1 MAKRLQHRGGTTSQ
15 HSTFTGA
22 VREVTVDTD
31 KNTLVVHDGA
41 TAGGHPLATTTNFT
55 STGIDDNATSTA
67 LTINS
72 ANNATFSGIVTADEF
87 NLSTSG
93 DIHAGSTA
101 SQMTIAGGSN
111 SNVGSNVS
119 FYGSTH
125 ASLANVVRFRANASE
140 TMRIDS
146 SGNVG
151 IGTSS
156 PSTILHINQGGEPP
170 AEGMLILQANSTTR
184 QLRIQPPT
192 DVDNGFIDIRGG
204 NLTFLD
210 DGTEIFRLQG
220 GGSVGIN
227 SSSVSATL
235 DVRRVSGTNG
245 LIQTFGQPTH
255 GVVGAIG
262 NTSVDFYITN
272 NYSGSTDRAGIKLSN
287 NNKVIPMEN
296 DASSDNVTDLG
307 STTSRWK
314 DLYLGGGLY
323 VGGTASAN
331 RIYDF
336 EEGVFEPTLTPQTSG
351 SVTIQ
356 SGTNELKYTKISG
369 QVFIQGR
376 LTITGSSSPVG
387 SNLLV
392 GNLPFTPSAFS
403 EGAGWFGGM
412 CAISF
417 DGSATFS
424 AFPIWAL
431 DTNVKITTT
440 VASINSNTRI
450 HFNFFYYTTA

>member
-1 MAKRLQHRGGTTSQ
+1 
-15 HSTFTGA
+15 
-22 VREVTVDTD
+22 
-31 KNTLVVHDGA
+31 
-41 TAGGHPLATTTNFT
+41 
-55 STGIDDNATSTA
+55 
-67 LTINS
+67 
-72 ANNATFSGIVTADEF
+72 
-87 NLSTSG
+87 
-93 DIHAGSTA
+93 
-101 SQMTIAGGSN
+101 MTIAGGSN